1 MQVAI
6 ELVIGFGAALWV
18 GLLAFPGHP
27 WRPRPRLEA
36 EPEGGQADL
45 SDVTAVIPARDE
57 APYIGRAVTS
67 LAAQGEGLAIVV
79 VDDHSRDGT
88 AEAAQK
94 TGAADLSVVPG
105 EPLPEGW
112 LGKVWA
118 LEQGRART
126 RRPYLLLM
134 DADIEMAPGTLAAL
148 RSRLEH
154 EGAGLVSLMAALRIE
169 GRWERL
175 LIPAFLF
182 FFRVLYPFD
191 RVNRRDSRVA
201 AAAGGCIL
209 LDRQALKEAGG
220 FAPLRSAV
228 IDDCALARRIK
239 DRGYPLWLGL
249 TRSVRSLRPYRRLS
263 EVWAMVE
270 RTAFTQLG
278 YSVALLGI
286 ATLAMAAAFW
296 GPALGLAWGAIR
308 GQVAPAALGGLGALA
323 MAIAYSP
330 TLAFYGRSRWWALS
344 LPLAGTLFLAMTWTS
359 AWRYG
364 RGVRSRWKG
373 RSYGRAGAAPS
384 SKGDG

>member
-1 MQVAI
+1 MQVVI
-6 ELVIGFGAALWV
+6 ELAIGFGAALWV
-18 GLLAFPGHP
+18 GLLAFPGQP
-27 WRPRPRLEA
+27 WRARPRLEA
-36 EPEGGQADL
+36 EPKKGDQADL

-57 APYIGRAVTS
+57 APYIGRAVAS

-88 AEAAQK
+88 ADVAQR
-94 TGAADLSVVPG
+94 AADLTVVSG

-148 RSRLEH
+148 RDRLKH
-154 EGAGLVSLMAALRIE
+154 EGAGLVSLMAALRTE

-191 RVNRRDSRVA
+191 RVNRTGSRMA

-209 LDRQALKEAGG
+209 LDRQALEDAGG
-220 FAPLRSAV
+220 FAPLRNAV

-239 DRGYPLWLGL
+239 DRGYPLWLGV
-249 TRSVRSLRPYRRLS
+249 TRSVRSLRPYRRLG

-278 YSVALLGI
+278 YSASLLGV

-296 GPALGLAWGAIR
+296 GPVLGLAWGAIW
-308 GQVAPAALGGLGALA
+308 GQVTLAALGGLGVLA
-323 MAIAYSP
+323 MAFTYSP

-359 AWRYG
+359 AWRYW

-373 RSYGRAGAAPS
+373 RSYGRRGAAPS
-384 SKGDG
+384 SEGDG